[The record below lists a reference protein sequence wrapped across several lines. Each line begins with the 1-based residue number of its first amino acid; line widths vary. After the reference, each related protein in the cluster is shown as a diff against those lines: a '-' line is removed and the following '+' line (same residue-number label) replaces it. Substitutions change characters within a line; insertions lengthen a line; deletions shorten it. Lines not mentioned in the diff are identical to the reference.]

1 MEIFFCILCNMVLI
15 LILVVLYKII
25 RKIIIGY
32 CYFKNWSIG
41 LGIIGCWYWF
51 CIWWNMI
58 WRIFGL
64 NIIFNNYFFNFFKV
78 FNSYCVSNVELNC
91 ILNVLDKV
99 NLLLIDLFFI
109 YSFKLDLE
117 LVFFEFRLKVYVKFW
132 FFFVI
137 VIVFDVCIWWYK
149 MDIIRKNLIIKE
161 YKK

>member
-1 MEIFFCILCNMVLI
+1 M
-15 LILVVLYKII
+15 
-25 RKIIIGY
+25 
-32 CYFKNWSIG
+32 
-41 LGIIGCWYWF
+41 
-51 CIWWNMI
+51 
-58 WRIFGL
+58 
-64 NIIFNNYFFNFFKV
+64 
-78 FNSYCVSNVELNC
+78 ELNYK
-91 ILNVLDKV
+91 LNVLDKV

-149 MDIIRKNLIIKE
+149 MDIIRKNLIIIE